1 MIIPE
6 GQEALKASAPLEVSK
21 AKDTAMVKK
30 AKELLTKPMGAQ
42 ELMSLLEQY
51 YVYGQVGKNKLVEG
65 HKSEHYTSAQLKAIV
80 MKVESDLKPVV
91 EVEEVE
97 MPQVIK

>member
-6 GQEALKASAPLEVSK
+6 GQEALKASTPLEVSK
-21 AKDTAMVKK
+21 TKDTAMVKK

-51 YVYGQVGKNKLVEG
+51 YVFQKN
-65 HKSEHYTSAQLKAIV
+65 EHYTSAQLKAIV

-91 EVEEVE
+91 EVEEIE